1 VLVDQQIVR
10 RREMTSLRA
19 VLPLALVTAVVAVA
33 PAVASTQPTAPAGSA
48 PVAHT
53 AGGDAP
59 LPLPAIVNVRVVR
72 AQNLL
77 QHATKYEDLGQPD
90 KAVTALTAAR
100 SNMTKAWTATQ
111 YLIANAPPPAE
122 PASVRPATAVRK
134 TKTPA
139 KAKRRSIP
147 VVKAHSSDA
156 AVPVYADIYTTAAA
170 VISLQHAVATTAM
183 GMMDNAA
190 EPLLTAVSK
199 NLFAALNARDGAIA
213 YIHSIAP
220 PPVAADGSVHAH
232 ASGAPIG
239 GSWDTIMPNVVPDVD
254 DELQQIAGIR
264 ATIKLSPGRA
274 RLLNDAELQDRRTET
289 TLNTYWPPV
298 PAG

>member
-1 VLVDQQIVR
+1 
-10 RREMTSLRA
+10 MTSLRA
-19 VLPLALVTAVVAVA
+19 VLPLALVTAVVAVV

-48 PVAHT
+48 PVAHA

-77 QHATKYEDLGQPD
+77 QHATKYEDLGQAD
-90 KAVTALTAAR
+90 KAVAALTAAR

-199 NLFAALNARDGAIA
+199 NLFAALNARDTGIA

-220 PPVAADGSVHAH
+220 VAEPASVLAH
-232 ASGAPIG
+232 ASGGLIV

-298 PAG
+298 PAD

>member
-1 VLVDQQIVR
+1 
-10 RREMTSLRA
+10 MTSLRA
-19 VLPLALVTAVVAVA
+19 VLPLALVTAAVAVA
-33 PAVASTQPTAPAGSA
+33 PAVASTQPPEPAGNA
-48 PVAHT
+48 PVAHA

-77 QHATKYEDLGQPD
+77 QHATKYEDLAQPD

-100 SNMTKAWTATQ
+100 SNMTKAWTAAQ

-122 PASVRPATAVRK
+122 PASIRPATAIRK
-134 TKTPA
+134 TKAPA

-147 VVKAHSSDA
+147 VVKARASGGAVVGA
-156 AVPVYADIYTTAAA
+156 AVYADQYTTAAA

-213 YIHSIAP
+213 YIHSIPP

-232 ASGAPIG
+232 ASGGLIV
-239 GSWDTIMPNVVPDVD
+239 GSWDTIMPNIVPDVD

-274 RLLNDAELQDRRTET
+274 RLLNDAELQDRRTEST
-289 TLNTYWPPV
+289 INTYWPPV
-298 PAG
+298 PAD

>member
-1 VLVDQQIVR
+1 
-10 RREMTSLRA
+10 MTSLRA
-19 VLPLALVTAVVAVA
+19 VLPLALVTAVVAVV

-48 PVAHT
+48 PVAHA

-77 QHATKYEDLGQPD
+77 QHATKYEDLGQAD
-90 KAVTALTAAR
+90 KAVAALTAAR

-134 TKTPA
+134 AKAPA

-199 NLFAALNARDGAIA
+199 NLFAALNARDAAIA

-220 PPVAADGSVHAH
+220 VAEPASVLAH
-232 ASGAPIG
+232 ASGGLIV

-298 PAG
+298 PAD

>member
-1 VLVDQQIVR
+1 
-10 RREMTSLRA
+10 MTSLRA
-19 VLPLALVTAVVAVA
+19 VLPLALVTAAVAVT
-33 PAVASTQPTAPAGSA
+33 PAVASTQPGKPAGSA
-48 PVAHT
+48 PVAHV

-59 LPLPAIVNVRVVR
+59 LPLPAIVNVRLVR

-100 SNMTKAWTATQ
+100 SNMTKAWTAAQ

-122 PASVRPATAVRK
+122 PASVRKATVRN
-134 TKTPA
+134 TKAPA
-139 KAKRRSIP
+139 KAAKRRSIP

-156 AVPVYADIYTTAAA
+156 AAVPVYADQYTTAAA

-199 NLFAALNARDGAIA
+199 NLFAALNARDAAIA

-220 PPVAADGSVHAH
+220 PPVAEDGSVHAH
-232 ASGAPIG
+232 ASGGLIA

-264 ATIKLSPGRA
+264 ATITLSPGRA
-274 RLLNDAELQDRRTET
+274 RLLNDAELQDRRTES

-298 PAG
+298 PAD

>member
-1 VLVDQQIVR
+1 
-10 RREMTSLRA
+10 MTSLRA
-19 VLPLALVTAVVAVA
+19 VLPLALVTAAVAVT
-33 PAVASTQPTAPAGSA
+33 PAVASTHPTAPAGSA
-48 PVAHT
+48 PVAHA

-90 KAVTALTAAR
+90 KAVTALTTAR

-122 PASVRPATAVRK
+122 PASVRPAKAVSK
-134 TKTPA
+134 TKAPA

-147 VVKAHSSDA
+147 VVKAHASDDA
-156 AVPVYADIYTTAAA
+156 AVAVYADIYTTAAA
-170 VISLQHAVATTAM
+170 VLSLQHAVATTAM

-232 ASGAPIG
+232 TSGAPIAG
-239 GSWDTIMPNVVPDVD
+239 TWDTIMPSVVPDVD

-274 RLLNDAELQDRRTET
+274 RLLNDAELQDRRTES

>member
-1 VLVDQQIVR
+1 
-10 RREMTSLRA
+10 MTSLRA
-19 VLPLALVTAVVAVA
+19 VLPLALVTAAVAVT
-33 PAVASTQPTAPAGSA
+33 PAVASTQPVKPAGSA
-48 PVAHT
+48 PVAHA
-53 AGGDAP
+53 AGGDVP
-59 LPLPAIVNVRVVR
+59 LPLPAIVNVRLVR

-77 QHATKYEDLGQPD
+77 QHATKYEDLGQAD

-100 SNMTKAWTATQ
+100 SNMTKAWTAAQ

-122 PASVRPATAVRK
+122 PASVRKATVRK
-134 TKTPA
+134 TKAPA
-139 KAKRRSIP
+139 TAKRQSIP

-156 AVPVYADIYTTAAA
+156 AAVAVYADQYTTAAA

-264 ATIKLSPGRA
+264 ATIKLSPGRV
-274 RLLNDAELQDRRTET
+274 RLLNDAELQDRRAET

>member
-1 VLVDQQIVR
+1 
-10 RREMTSLRA
+10 MTSLRA
-19 VLPLALVTAVVAVA
+19 VLPLTLVTAAVAVT
-33 PAVASTQPTAPAGSA
+33 PAVASIQPSNAAGGA
-48 PVAHT
+48 PVAHV

-59 LPLPAIVNVRVVR
+59 LPLPGIVNVRVVR

-77 QHATKYEDLGQPD
+77 QHAARYEDLGQAD

-100 SNMTKAWTATQ
+100 SNMTKAWKATQ
-111 YLIANAPPPAE
+111 YLIANAPPPAA
-122 PASVRPATAVRK
+122 PASVPKATVRKATA
-134 TKTPA
+134 TA

-147 VVKAHSSDA
+147 IVKARASGTGA
-156 AVPVYADIYTTAAA
+156 GVAVYADIYTTAAA

-199 NLFAALNARDGAIA
+199 NLFGALNARDGAIA

-232 ASGAPIG
+232 ASGGLIV
-239 GSWDTIMPNVVPDVD
+239 GSWDTTMPNVVPDVD

-264 ATIKLSPGRA
+264 ATITLSPGRA
-274 RLLNDAELQDRRTET
+274 RLLNDAELQDRRTES

>member
-1 VLVDQQIVR
+1 
-10 RREMTSLRA
+10 MTSLRA
-19 VLPLALVTAVVAVA
+19 VLPLALVTAAVAVT
-33 PAVASTQPTAPAGSA
+33 PAVASTHPTAPAGSA
-48 PVAHT
+48 PVAHA

-122 PASVRPATAVRK
+122 PASVRPAKAVSK
-134 TKTPA
+134 TKAPA

-147 VVKAHSSDA
+147 VVKAHASDDA
-156 AVPVYADIYTTAAA
+156 AVAVYADIYTTAAA
-170 VISLQHAVATTAM
+170 VLSLQHAVATTAM

-199 NLFAALNARDGAIA
+199 NLFAALNARDAAIA

-232 ASGAPIG
+232 ASGGLIV

-264 ATIKLSPGRA
+264 GTIKLSTGRA
-274 RLLNDAELQDRRTET
+274 RLLNDAELQDRRTES

-298 PAG
+298 PAD

>member
-1 VLVDQQIVR
+1 
-10 RREMTSLRA
+10 MTSLRA
-19 VLPLALVTAVVAVA
+19 VLPLALVTASVAVA

-48 PVAHT
+48 PLAHA

-77 QHATKYEDLGQPD
+77 QHATKYEDLGQAD

-111 YLIANAPPPAE
+111 YLIANAPPPAA
-122 PASVRPATAVRK
+122 PASVRPAKAVHK
-134 TKTPA
+134 TKAPA
-139 KAKRRSIP
+139 RAKRRSIP
-147 VVKAHSSDA
+147 VVKAHSSGTGA
-156 AVPVYADIYTTAAA
+156 GAVAVYADQYTTAAA

-199 NLFAALNARDGAIA
+199 NLFGALNARDAAIA

-220 PPVAADGSVHAH
+220 VAAPASVLAH
-232 ASGAPIG
+232 ASGGAIVG
-239 GSWDTIMPNVVPDVD
+239 TWDTVMPSVVPDID

-264 ATIKLSPGRA
+264 GTIKLSPGRA
-274 RLLNDAELQDRRTET
+274 RLLNDAELQDRRSES